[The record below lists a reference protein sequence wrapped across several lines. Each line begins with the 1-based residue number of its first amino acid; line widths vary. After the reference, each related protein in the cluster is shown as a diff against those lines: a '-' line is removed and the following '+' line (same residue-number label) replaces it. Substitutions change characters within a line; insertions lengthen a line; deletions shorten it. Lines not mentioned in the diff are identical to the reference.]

1 MDIWIYLFSNGDGYM
16 DMEEVKSWIIPP
28 DFDHRNLF
36 HENLNLN
43 ICKPV
48 IVKNHMEV
56 CKVTIF
62 KYFPSFKKNEMK
74 YCSVRLRQNI

>member
-36 HENLNLN
+36 HEKSKFEYL
-43 ICKPV
+43 
-48 IVKNHMEV
+48 
-56 CKVTIF
+56 
-62 KYFPSFKKNEMK
+62 
-74 YCSVRLRQNI
+74 